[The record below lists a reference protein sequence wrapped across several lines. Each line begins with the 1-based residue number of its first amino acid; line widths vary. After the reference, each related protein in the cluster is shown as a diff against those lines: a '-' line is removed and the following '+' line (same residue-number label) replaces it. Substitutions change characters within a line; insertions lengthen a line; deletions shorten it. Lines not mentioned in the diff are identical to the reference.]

1 MPNQLVRRGRKA
13 LARGAWEEAR
23 RAFDATLRQTRHPEA
38 LEGLGTACWFLDD
51 GAGVFEAREE
61 AYRLYRE
68 RGDRAGAARIALSL
82 YWDYRAF
89 RGEAAVSNGWLHRA
103 ERLLEGLESTREYGW
118 LRYRQAQ
125 AALFGDH
132 DPAAAREHTAVCH
145 AIGHAHKCIDMEV
158 GALALDG
165 LALVT
170 AGDPVA
176 GRPCLDEAMTAIIAG
191 EMSELTVV
199 GLASCH
205 LIAACEHM
213 HDYDRAAQWCDRLK
227 AFCVRWHIR
236 PLFAVCRTLY
246 AGICVSR
253 GTWQDAETE
262 LTSAARELAVTHPAG
277 VPEALARLG
286 ELRRRQGRFDEAEA
300 LFMEAAS
307 HPIAVLGRAALA
319 LDQDQPLAAREHIER
334 YLRRVPPR
342 DCTGRTPAL
351 DLLVRAASALSDRE
365 TAAAGRD
372 ELQAVSEKLATDP
385 IRAIAASSR
394 GIVALAEA
402 EWDAART
409 AFEDAVDL
417 FTHAGMPFEAARAR
431 LDRARALEGA
441 GRQSDAAE
449 DARVAAG
456 MFEAIG
462 AAHEAGRATSVWH
475 RLESDPPETD
485 RAVGRVPVSGIDRLT
500 ARERDVLKLVSEGL
514 SNHEIAKRLDVSEH
528 TVHRH
533 ISNILTKLDLPSRA
547 AAAVA
552 AARSGAI

>member
-1 MPNQLVRRGRKA
+1 MPNQVLRRGRDA

-23 RAFDATLRQTRHPEA
+23 RAFEATLRQTRSPEA

-51 GAGVFEAREE
+51 GARVFEAREE

-68 RGDRAGAARIALSL
+68 RGDRPGAARVALSL

-145 AIGHAHKCIDMEV
+145 AIGHAQQYIDLEV

-165 LALVT
+165 LAFVT
-170 AGDPVA
+170 AGDPPA
-176 GRPCLDEAMTAIIAG
+176 GRRCLDEAMTAIIAG
-191 EMSELTVV
+191 EVSDLTIV
-199 GLASCH
+199 GIASCH

-227 AFCVRWHIR
+227 AFCAHWRIR

-246 AGICVSR
+246 AGICLSR
-253 GTWQDAETE
+253 GTWQDAEAE
-262 LTSAARELAVTHPAG
+262 LTSAAIELAASHPAG

-300 LFMEAAS
+300 MFTEAGS
-307 HPIAVLGRAALA
+307 HPVAVLGRASLA
-319 LDQDQPLAAREHIER
+319 LDQDQPLAAREHVER
-334 YLRRVPPR
+334 YLRRVPAR
-342 DCTGRTPAL
+342 DCTGRIAAL
-351 DLLVRAASALSDRE
+351 DLLVRAASALSDRD
-365 TAAAGRD
+365 TAAAARD
-372 ELQAVSEKLATDP
+372 ELHIIAEKLATDP
-385 IRAIAASSR
+385 VRAMAASSR
-394 GIVALAEA
+394 GIFALAEA
-402 EWDAART
+402 EWNAART

-417 FTHAGMPFEAARAR
+417 FTHAGMPFEAGRAR

-441 GRQSDAAE
+441 ARRSDAAE
-449 DARVAAG
+449 DARVAAR

-462 AAHEAGRATSVWH
+462 AAHEAGRATSMC
-475 RLESDPPETD
+475 RRMESDPIETG
-485 RAVGRVPVSGIDRLT
+485 RPVGRASGLGIDRLT
-500 ARERDVLKLVSEGL
+500 ARERDVLRLVCDGL
-514 SNHEIAKRLDVSEH
+514 SNHEIAERLKRSTH

-547 AAAVA
+547 AAAA
-552 AARSGAI
+552 LAARSGAI